1 MFRGFESHTLL
12 HTWIVDRVAYCIS
25 LLKRSR
31 LKATTGSNPVLSS
44 SALVLNYGLVS
55 PTGLLKGVPVRIGFT
70 YGYGVM

>member
-1 MFRGFESHTLL
+1 M
-12 HTWIVDRVAYCIS
+12 
-25 LLKRSR
+25 
-31 LKATTGSNPVLSS
+31 GSNPILSS